1 MEIRQLRYFI
11 TVVNEGNISNAAR
24 ALNMSQPPLS
34 TQIRQL
40 EEELGCA
47 LFDRNTRHIQLTDA
61 GRLLYERANT
71 ILDFLSTTQSELNDY
86 KNGLS
91 GTIRIGVVS
100 SIGSTLFT
108 DWIIRFHERYPSIRF
123 ALVEEDTYGLIA
135 KTRSRQIDLA
145 LVRTPFSAPDLS
157 SILLKNERMAALGQ
171 PKFFRDART
180 GDISLE
186 ELAALPL
193 ITYRRWEGILKSEFQ
208 AKGLEPNFICINDD
222 ARTTV
227 YLAAAGLGVGIAPA
241 SVVSLSDPGGVTVR
255 TIRDLPLTTG
265 ICLVYRRDAYLSSI
279 ARLFTEFAQK
289 EAGT

>member
-1 MEIRQLRYFI
+1 MDIRQLRYFI

-61 GRLLYERANT
+61 GRLLYDRANT

-100 SIGSTLFT
+100 SVSSTLFA
-108 DWIIRFHERYPSIRF
+108 DWILRFHDDYPSIRF
-123 ALVEEDTYGLIA
+123 ALMEGDTYDLIG

-145 LVRTPFSAPDLS
+145 LVRTPFSAPDLA
-157 SILLKNERMAALGQ
+157 SILLKNERLVALGQ
-171 PKFFRDART
+171 KKFFQNSQTAVL
-180 GDISLE
+180 SLE

-193 ITYRRWEGILKSEFQ
+193 ITYRRWENILKSEFQ
-208 AKGLEPNFICINDD
+208 AKTSEPNFICINDD

-227 YLAAAGLGVGIAPA
+227 YLAGAGLGVGIVPA
-241 SVVSLSDPGGVTVR
+241 SVAPLAFLGQVEVR
-255 TIRDLPLTTG
+255 AIGNLPLTTG
-265 ICLVYRRDAYLSSI
+265 ISLVYRRDAYLSSV
-279 ARLFTEFAQK
+279 ARLFIEFTENK
-289 EAGT
+289 AGT